1 MHMNRT
7 IWLHVVLG
15 TTMMLLL
22 GIVYSYSM
30 FRLEIR
36 DTYDLNALESGLP
49 YTFSLFF
56 YALFMAIGGRWF
68 QRTATIHVAITGT
81 ILIAG
86 GFLLASVWA
95 SLIGLVV
102 SYGVLIGS
110 GVGLLYGLPLRI
122 VSQLNHARRGLLMGI
137 TLMGFG
143 LSPLLF
149 APIVQQLLSHL
160 GLAGTFRVLALVYAL
175 VLTLLFVP
183 LVRQD
188 HADKDTKKMSF
199 AMLRSP
205 RFLLVYAL
213 FFLGTLMG
221 LTVIGFTGDFGV
233 DAVGLDALEV
243 SFFLGLFAVLN
254 GVGRPLFG
262 YLNDTFGFVRS
273 AALTFILLLL
283 ASGLLLLLPI
293 STGLYL
299 IAFSLVYVVFG
310 GWLSLA
316 PGATIRLFGATN
328 YSQNYGL
335 MFTAYG
341 LGALLGNSFGG
352 LLVDAF
358 DYMALFWM
366 MIGLSLL
373 GLLILRLGRGPLTTT
388 ESTT

>member
-122 VSQLNHARRGLLMGI
+122 VSQLDTPRRGLLMGI

-188 HADKDTKKMSF
+188 RAVKDTKKMSF

-262 YLNDTFGFVRS
+262 YLSDAFGFVRS
-273 AALTFILLLL
+273 GALTFILLLL

-373 GLLILRLGRGPLTTT
+373 GLLILRLGHGPLTTT

>member
-122 VSQLNHARRGLLMGI
+122 VSQLDTPRRGLLMGI

-188 HADKDTKKMSF
+188 RAVKDTKKMSF

-262 YLNDTFGFVRS
+262 YLSDAFGFVRS
-273 AALTFILLLL
+273 GALTFILLLL